1 MVSMVS
7 PRGISGER
15 NALRANS
22 LPGYIG
28 KLY

>member
-1 MVSMVS
+1 VDMKA
-7 PRGISGER
+7 RGEGRVER